1 MVRKML
7 SFFYIDTGLNNS
19 SIQRVYRGKEMPYEY
34 VNSNVI
40 PLAISNGDEKRLF
53 IGVAESFCKEYLER
67 LIGLAQELTSTWTAK
82 VTIAFPD
89 YNSFEHREAVL
100 MAKSSFENADFVNSI
115 EVITYKP
122 DFRDEVI

>member
-1 MVRKML
+1 MVQLYHNRNVNK
-7 SFFYIDTGLNNS
+7 NS
-19 SIQRVYRGKEMPYEY
+19 
-34 VNSNVI
+34 
-40 PLAISNGDEKRLF
+40 LLF
-53 IGVAESFCKEYLER
+53 KVDY
-67 LIGLAQELTSTWTAK
+67 TSTWTAK

>member
-1 MVRKML
+1 ML
-7 SFFYIDTGLNNS
+7 QLKLSYGTE
-19 SIQRVYRGKEMPYEY
+19 K
-34 VNSNVI
+34 
-40 PLAISNGDEKRLF
+40 ISCLMSRH
-53 IGVAESFCKEYLER
+53 YLER